1 MKLSNSGKPKI
12 TLKWN
17 IRVKLVT
24 VNSGIFF
31 IKKRIDLNTKT
42 DYTALMDDDE

>member
-31 IKKRIDLNTKT
+31 IKKRIDLSTKT